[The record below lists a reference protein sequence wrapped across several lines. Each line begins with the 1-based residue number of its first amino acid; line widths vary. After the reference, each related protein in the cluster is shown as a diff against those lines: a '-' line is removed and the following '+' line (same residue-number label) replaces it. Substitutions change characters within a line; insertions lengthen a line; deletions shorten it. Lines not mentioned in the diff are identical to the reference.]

1 MSYLKG
7 IDALGPILKTM
18 GILIVIGIVYFIYTM
33 VKPTTIESKTKLVPE
48 IKLVI
53 KDNKV
58 DTLYV
63 YKQK

>member
-33 VKPTTIESKTKLVPE
+33 FKPTTIESKTKLVPE

>member
-1 MSYLKG
+1 MSYLSG
-7 IDALGPILKTM
+7 IDALGPILKIMAT
-18 GILIVIGIVYFIYTM
+18 LIVIGIVYFIYTM
-33 VKPTTIESKTKLVPE
+33 VKPTKIESKTKIVPE

-63 YKQK
+63 YKKK

>member
-1 MSYLKG
+1 MSYLSG

-18 GILIVIGIVYFIYTM
+18 GILIIYSIGILIYLII
-33 VKPTTIESKTKLVPE
+33 KPTTIESKTKIVPE

-63 YKQK
+63 YKKK